1 MVVGQS
7 PRDLDT
13 LRAELH
19 ARVRAASQARV
30 ASRTKANGCMH
41 TWASFKQ
48 TVVVENARFHGSAH
62 FVVRG
67 CTRCHAKEL
76 LDYVVG
82 GQR

>member
-7 PRDLDT
+7 PRGLDT

-19 ARVRAASQARV
+19 ARVRAASQARLD
-30 ASRTKANGCMH
+30 SRTKATGCAH

-48 TVVVENARFHGSAH
+48 TVVVENDRFRGTAH

-82 GQR
+82 CQR

>member
-1 MVVGQS
+1 VVVG

-19 ARVRAASQARV
+19 ARIRAAAHARQE
-30 ASRTKANGCMH
+30 ARTKPKTCDH
-41 TWASFKQ
+41 SWTPFRQ
-48 TVVVENARFHGSAH
+48 TVNVENARFHGSAH

-76 LDYVVG
+76 LDYRVG
-82 GQR
+82 GDR